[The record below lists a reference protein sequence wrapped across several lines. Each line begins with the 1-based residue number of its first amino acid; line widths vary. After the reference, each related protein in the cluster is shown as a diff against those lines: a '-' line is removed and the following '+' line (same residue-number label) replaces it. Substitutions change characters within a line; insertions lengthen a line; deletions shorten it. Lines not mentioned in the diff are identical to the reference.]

1 MEEGTIVI
9 KNGVTEAKVV
19 IKEKEHP
26 PVDRSVEFQDE
37 ESLSFE
43 KVVGRFLHTLLVPSH
58 FILVILGVQISPI
71 PEVYDALLSKIGFT
85 CRLALIVITSGLG
98 LMSDA
103 LEIMSIGFAKAYI
116 AKEFQLTRQEES
128 TLSGVLFAGMLIGG
142 LFWGRCADMFGRRC
156 VLIISLSMNGLS
168 AAVSSLSPT
177 FWLFLVARFFSGIG
191 VGGSLPIIFSYVSE
205 WSSRRVKGGLISTVA
220 TCWMAGTIVAAGL
233 AWAILPLAEQPGQ
246 FGQSPQ
252 SHSSILPESPVFLI
266 DVGRKDEAVTVIRA
280 YVEGVPDTQDEF
292 CVLKRLIEDTSN
304 TTNQRQTFGDM
315 VIEFLTGNVKLF
327 RRRLLKT
334 TLVLMAVILPVHFGY
349 YGFMLWFP
357 EYLDHQSSKEGTI
370 RPPEW
375 IYIESF
381 YVSLASL
388 PTNIFTILL
397 SDKIGHSRLL
407 SASLVLSAGSVFL
420 LWKLDGPDWTV
431 VLSCLFNAVTAP
443 VFCMVDTIVPAL
455 YPADSRYG
463 SLMQIT
469 FLFSLSGAIDPIAER
484 TIKWGMAPPYRHF
497 LTLLSTLRKVLVLKC
512 YITCSN
518 TWHVIVF
525 TTKLF
530 TFRGTAFGF
539 HTALIRIVSI
549 VATWVFSLFIDSS
562 PTIPI
567 LMTAII
573 LLTSAF
579 ISLKVPSGSFVH

>member
-1 MEEGTIVI
+1 
-9 KNGVTEAKVV
+9 
-19 IKEKEHP
+19 
-26 PVDRSVEFQDE
+26 
-37 ESLSFE
+37 
-43 KVVGRFLHTLLVPSH
+43 
-58 FILVILGVQISPI
+58 
-71 PEVYDALLSKIGFT
+71 
-85 CRLALIVITSGLG
+85 
-98 LMSDA
+98 
-103 LEIMSIGFAKAYI
+103 
-116 AKEFQLTRQEES
+116 
-128 TLSGVLFAGMLIGG
+128 
-142 LFWGRCADMFGRRC
+142 
-156 VLIISLSMNGLS
+156 
-168 AAVSSLSPT
+168 
-177 FWLFLVARFFSGIG
+177 
-191 VGGSLPIIFSYVSE
+191 
-205 WSSRRVKGGLISTVA
+205 
-220 TCWMAGTIVAAGL
+220 MAGTIVAAGL

-246 FGQSPQ
+246 FWQPWRTYLLVASLP
-252 SHSSILPESPVFLI
+252 SLIAVFLYILLPESPVFLI

-315 VIEFLTGNVKLF
+315 VIES
-327 RRRLLKT
+327 
-334 TLVLMAVILPVHFGY
+334 
-349 YGFMLWFP
+349 
-357 EYLDHQSSKEGTI
+357 DHD
-370 RPPEW
+370 PPEN
-375 IYIESF
+375 YF
-381 YVSLASL
+381 TYHL
-388 PTNIFTILL
+388 PPLPA
-397 SDKIGHSRLL
+397 
-407 SASLVLSAGSVFL
+407 ASLVLSAGSVFL